1 MGLSSISPV
10 QMQSP
15 EEEGC
20 SRKRKP
26 EDYLVAIKPVYISE
40 VDEEKDRLR
49 HDKLMAEL
57 RKKYPI
63 PSRKKPNC
71 ETDIDRSVA
80 TDMGPGD
87 KPKKIRGKKK
97 NERV

>member
-1 MGLSSISPV
+1 MSLI
-10 QMQSP
+10 Q
-15 EEEGC
+15 ET
-20 SRKRKP
+20 
-26 EDYLVAIKPVYISE
+26 DN
-40 VDEEKDRLR
+40 LR

>member
-1 MGLSSISPV
+1 
-10 QMQSP
+10 MQSP

-20 SRKRKP
+20 STKRKP
-26 EDYLVAIKPVYISE
+26 EDYLEAMTPVDISGLDTE
-40 VDEEKDRLR
+40 TDNLR

-57 RKKYPI
+57 RKKFPI

-71 ETDIDRSVA
+71 ETGINRSVA
-80 TDMGPGD
+80 TNMGPRD

-97 NERV
+97 KDERVSSK